1 MTANAADPPVTAQGL
16 PQPNGAIRFLFHV
29 LALRAEPADI

>member
-16 PQPNGAIRFLFHV
+16 PQPDGAIRFYFTFS
-29 LALRAEPADI
+29 P